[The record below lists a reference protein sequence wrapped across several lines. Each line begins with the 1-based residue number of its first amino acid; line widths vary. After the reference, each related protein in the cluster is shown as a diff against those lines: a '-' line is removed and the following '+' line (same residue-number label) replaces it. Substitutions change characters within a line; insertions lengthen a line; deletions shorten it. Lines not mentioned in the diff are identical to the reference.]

1 MLYSFEGVLKLAD
14 FGLSRHVYPEQRNLT
29 ANVVSLWYRAPEL
42 LMQRNCTSYGFGIDL
57 WAVGCVFAELL
68 QGAPLLPGRSDEDQ
82 ISKMN
87 SCLGPPPSNLVVDGR
102 RIQSNNDT
110 EDLWDRFATLSPEG
124 LTLMTRLLE
133 YDWKE
138 RFTASQALASKY
150 FTVQP
155 TPAKEMPKFS

>member
-1 MLYSFEGVLKLAD
+1 MLYSFDGVLKLAD
-14 FGLSRHVYPEQRNLT
+14 FGLSRHVHPDQRNLT

-68 QGAPLLPGRSDEDQ
+68 QGTPLMPGKNDEDQ
-82 ISKMN
+82 ISKIS
-87 SCLGPPPSNLVVDGR
+87 SCLGPPPSNLSAHGR
-102 RIQSNNDT
+102 RIEPNGDT
-110 EDLWDRFATLSPEG
+110 EDLWDRFANLSPEG

-133 YDWKE
+133 YSWKE
-138 RFTASQALASKY
+138 RLSAPQALQSKY

-155 TPAKEMPKFS
+155 TPATEMPTFS